1 MKILELIDSLAP
13 GGGERFVVDLSNA
26 LSLQNQVSLVKFRDK
41 RNADFYNKDVESR
54 VKLISYPGKFDL
66 FSKVKQIFE
75 VIRIIKEERPDIV
88 HAHLIAFNYII
99 IPVLIFNNIKFYY
112 TVHNVAD
119 RDTNSSIDLYLK
131 KWFFKRKVG
140 AVTISEL
147 CERSFINLFGF
158 KSKGV
163 IENGC
168 RNVTASDLA
177 AETASEIARYKK
189 TSATKVYV
197 NIARLMEQKNHELLI
212 QSFNEFAKENDA
224 VLLIIGDYE
233 NNMILKEKLDQLIT
247 TDAVFFLGTKN
258 NVGDYLLLTDF
269 FCLSSKWEGLPISLL
284 EAGIC
289 GTFPICTPVGGI
301 PDVIINETWGILTKD
316 LTVASYVEALER
328 SFKLNTNREE
338 VRRRYTERYLMSIC
352 ADKYEQI
359 FK

>member
-131 KWFFKRKVG
+131 KKWFFKRKVG

-189 TSATKVYV
+189 KHQQ
-197 NIARLMEQKNHELLI
+197 QK
-212 QSFNEFAKENDA
+212 F
-224 VLLIIGDYE
+224 
-233 NNMILKEKLDQLIT
+233 
-247 TDAVFFLGTKN
+247 
-258 NVGDYLLLTDF
+258 
-269 FCLSSKWEGLPISLL
+269 
-284 EAGIC
+284 
-289 GTFPICTPVGGI
+289 
-301 PDVIINETWGILTKD
+301 
-316 LTVASYVEALER
+316 
-328 SFKLNTNREE
+328 
-338 VRRRYTERYLMSIC
+338 MSILL
-352 ADKYEQI
+352 A
-359 FK
+359 